1 MLDKTHKQLISGM
14 VALFIVMAI
23 SRFAFTPLLPI
34 MQSST
39 HLNSQTSGY
48 LATSNYLGYLIGAI
62 IPMWFIM
69 KSKAID
75 LKLYLLINIVSTVLM
90 GMSDSYIV
98 WLVLRLIGGITSG
111 TVFVLASNIV
121 LDALRQAHK
130 ESISGL
136 LYSAVGMGLF
146 VSSIYI
152 FFVADSVSWQAL
164 WITLGIFSMII
175 SLYVFIT
182 LKDNVQMKMEDS
194 KTHRNFST
202 QTIDARFKRYFYIAY
217 FCEGAGYI
225 ITGTFL
231 VVIVKSIPQ
240 FADYAALS
248 WMFVGLG
255 AIPSTILWSMIADK
269 ITREKAIYLAFI
281 LQIVGVCLPILSHN
295 IVSIIISSILFGGTF
310 LGLTT
315 LFLSQGQTMMY
326 QYNTKT
332 NFVASLTVIYSI
344 GQMVAP
350 SISGVL
356 IGESGNYNLALGFAT
371 IILLVGLISS
381 VKSYNVMRKLE

>member
-1 MLDKTHKQLISGM
+1 MLDRTYKQLISGM
-14 VALFIVMAI
+14 IALFIVMAI
-23 SRFAFTPLLPI
+23 SRFAFTPILPI
-34 MQSST
+34 MQSAT
-39 HLNSQTSGY
+39 ALNSQTSGY

-62 IPMWFIM
+62 IPIWFVF

-75 LKLYLLINIVSTVLM
+75 LKIYLLINIASTVLM
-90 GMSDSYIV
+90 GVSNHYVV

-152 FFVADSVSWQAL
+152 FFATDYVSWQTL

-175 SLYVFIT
+175 AMFVFFT
-182 LKDNVQMKMEDS
+182 MKDNTPLKKESAQDHNHL
-194 KTHRNFST
+194 TT
-202 QTIDARFKRYFYIAY
+202 QSINAKFKRYFYIAY

-240 FADYAALS
+240 FADFASLS

-255 AIPSTILWSMIADK
+255 AIPSTVLWSMIADK
-269 ITREKAIYLAFI
+269 ITREKAIYLAFT
-281 LQIVGVCLPILSHN
+281 LQIIGVCLPIFSHN

-326 QYNTKT
+326 RFNTKT
-332 NFVASLTVIYSI
+332 NFVAALTVIYSV
-344 GQMVAP
+344 GQMIAP

-371 IILLVGLISS
+371 VILLVGLISS
-381 VKSYNVMRKLE
+381 AKSYSVMR